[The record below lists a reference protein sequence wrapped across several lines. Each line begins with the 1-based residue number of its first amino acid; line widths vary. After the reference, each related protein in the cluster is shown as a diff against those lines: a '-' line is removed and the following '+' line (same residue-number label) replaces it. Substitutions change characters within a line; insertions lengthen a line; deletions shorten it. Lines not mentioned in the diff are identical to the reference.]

1 MKKLSPKLTL
11 GIKAAVTVALVA
23 FIVSRADWVSV
34 GDTLKN
40 ADPVLIA
47 AVFLLMVFCVCFSA
61 YKWQKLLAIH
71 GAHFKFRQLNRWYFV
86 AMFFNNFL
94 PTSIGGDGYRIW
106 QTLDNQR
113 SRTAAVVAVFAERL
127 SGILTLL
134 LIGFVGALIG
144 WVMSGHVLSRTVG
157 QFGVLGLIIG
167 LPILAWLFVFGGLEK
182 LGGMKRLP
190 KMLRTVFEHV
200 DDYTTRPGEAAWAVL
215 GISVIF
221 HFISLFWMGLLLRA
235 VGASVTPW
243 DLAVIASLIS
253 VITVLPISINGIG
266 VVDGAFIWL
275 AGQYG
280 VAYESALGF
289 MLLQRALLIPISIA
303 GAVFYFTA
311 RRVPKEGVD
320 LSTEADV

>member
-1 MKKLSPKLTL
+1 MLAL
-11 GIKAAVTVALVA
+11 KAFVTVALVA
-23 FIVSRADWVSV
+23 FIVSRADW
-34 GDTLKN
+34 
-40 ADPVLIA
+40 A
-47 AVFLLMVFCVCFSA
+47 AVGSTLAEADRTLILIVFAMMVFCVCFSA

-71 GAHFKFRQLNRWYFV
+71 GAGFGFGKLNRWYFV

-106 QTLDNQR
+106 RTLDNER

-134 LIGFVGALIG
+134 VIGFIGALIG
-144 WVMSGHVLSRTVG
+144 WAVSGHALSKLVG
-157 QFGVLGLIIG
+157 QFGVVGLVIG

-190 KMLRTVFEHV
+190 RIVRTVFEHI
-200 DDYTTRPGEAAWAVL
+200 DDYTKRPGEAAWAVL
-215 GISVIF
+215 GVSVIF
-221 HFISLFWMGLLLRA
+221 HFLSLFWMGLLLRA
-235 VGASVTPW
+235 VGASVEFW

-275 AGQYG
+275 AGQFG
-280 VAYESALGF
+280 VGYEPALGY
-289 MLLQRALLIPISIA
+289 MLLQRALLIPISVV
-303 GAVFYFTA
+303 GAWCYFTA
-311 RRVPKEGVD
+311 KRVPKEGVD
-320 LSTEADV
+320 LSTEADR